1 MNNELEQALRHA
13 LEAEQAAPRTAG
25 RRIDLAED
33 PEVAAAAH
41 GDTLVAIR
49 SPLPPVSGWQPPRR
63 SVGEALTALP
73 GGVVLKPLWILL
85 REVLLIGL
93 FFWLLLVGL
102 AMWQTSPPG
111 DVLLEQDTA
120 VITAL
125 VAALSIRLAW
135 AVVRRAVL
143 DALID

>member
-1 MNNELEQALRHA
+1 MNNELEQALRDA
-13 LEAEQAAPRTAG
+13 LEAEQAAPRSAG
-25 RRIDLAED
+25 RRIDLTDD
-33 PEVAAAAH
+33 PEVAAVH

-49 SPLPPVSGWQPPRR
+49 SSLPPVSGWRPPRR

-85 REVLLIGL
+85 REVLLVGL
-93 FFWLLLVGL
+93 FFWLLLVAL
-102 AMWQTSPPG
+102 AMWQTSPPA
-111 DVLLEQDTA
+111 DILVDQEAA